1 VDYANRSAVKSPPMF
16 YTSIYISLQPD
27 DRADR
32 PPRYLIRVKNL
43 IKRYREFLKEKGLDP
58 RHLESVFEDF
68 KKIEEFFED
77 PKNLESDEGIPVGG
91 IAIFSKSDE
100 GYFEV
105 VKLAYVLR
113 NELVVDIHPY
123 KLGVYAVESDFGKNL
138 VANVSKKEIDVY
150 TVDARSIHHVVDKID
165 IEEVA
170 EKPGVFKTS
179 VANMS
184 VFRTLRAKNLE
195 ALKSEESNRI
205 AKAVADYLFQLYKK
219 EPYDN
224 LFLSSP
230 NEKMVSLIL
239 EKLHTYVKRTFR
251 AELHLSWPTN
261 KNEVYRA
268 VIDKTR
274 ELDVEDE
281 RELLKRFNE
290 ALGLEMAVR
299 GLKPAVLL
307 AIMGNVDTLIIDPD
321 FSREG
326 FICHPS
332 GYFSFE
338 GECPTDTD
346 VVVHTPDITDKL
358 VEEVLRMGGRVE
370 VANTDDLRNAI
381 GRSVGAIMRWK
392 MEVKV

>member
-1 VDYANRSAVKSPPMF
+1 MAYPEEAEEVKIVDFR
-16 YTSIYISLQPD
+16 
-27 DRADR
+27 
-32 PPRYLIRVKNL
+32 
-43 IKRYREFLKEKGLDP
+43 
-58 RHLESVFEDF
+58 
-68 KKIEEFFED
+68 KIEEFFED
-77 PKNLESDEGIPVGG
+77 PRNLESDEGIPVGG

-100 GYFEV
+100 NYWEV

-113 NELVVDIHPY
+113 NELVVDIQPY

-138 VANVSKKEIDVY
+138 VVNFSKGLIDVY
-150 TVDARSIHHVVDKID
+150 MVDARSIRHLVDKLD

-170 EKPGVFKTS
+170 EKPGVFKTA
-179 VANMS
+179 VADMP
-184 VFRTLRAKNLE
+184 VFRTLRAKNME
-195 ALKSEESNRI
+195 ALKAEEANRV
-205 AKAVADYLFQLYKK
+205 AKAVADYLFKIYKE

-230 NEKMVSLIL
+230 NEKMVPLVL

-251 AELHLSWPTN
+251 AELQLSWPTN

-281 RELLKRFNE
+281 KDLLKRFNE
-290 ALGLEMAVR
+290 ALGLEMAVK
-299 GLKPAVLL
+299 GLRPATLL
-307 AIMGNVDTLIIDPD
+307 AMMGNVDTLIVDPD

-338 GECPTDTD
+338 GECPADTD
-346 VVVHTPDITDKL
+346 VVVPTPDITDKL

-370 VANTDDLRNAI
+370 VANTNELRDAI
-381 GRSVGAIMRWK
+381 DRSVAAIMRWK

>member
-1 VDYANRSAVKSPPMF
+1 MF
-16 YTSIYISLQPD
+16 YTSVYMSLQPD

-32 PPRYLIRVKNL
+32 PPRYLIRIKDL
-43 IKRYREFLKEKGLDP
+43 IKRYREFLKEKGVDP
-58 RHLESVFEDF
+58 KHLQSVFEDF

-100 GYFEV
+100 NYWEV

-113 NELVVDIHPY
+113 NELVVDIQPY

-138 VANVSKKEIDVY
+138 VANFSKGLIDVY
-150 TVDARSIHHVVDKID
+150 MVDARSIRHLVDKLD

-170 EKPGVFKTS
+170 EKPGVFKTA
-179 VANMS
+179 VADMP
-184 VFRTLRAKNLE
+184 VFRTLRAKNVE
-195 ALKSEESNRI
+195 ALKAEEANRV
-205 AKAVADYLFQLYKK
+205 AKAVADYLFKIYKE

-230 NEKMVSLIL
+230 NEKMVPLVL
-239 EKLHTYVKRTFR
+239 EKLHTYVRRTFR
-251 AELHLSWPTN
+251 AELQLSWPTN
-261 KNEVYRA
+261 KNEVYRS

-274 ELDVEDE
+274 ELDIEDE
-281 RELLKRFNE
+281 KNLLKRFND
-290 ALGLEMAVR
+290 ALALEMAVK
-299 GLKPAVLL
+299 GLRPATLL
-307 AIMGNVDTLIIDPD
+307 AMMGNVDTLIVDPD

-338 GECPTDTD
+338 GECPADTD
-346 VVVHTPDITDKL
+346 IVVPTPDITDKL

-370 VANTDDLRNAI
+370 VANTEELRNAI
-381 GRSVGAIMRWK
+381 DRSVGAIMRWK

>member
-1 VDYANRSAVKSPPMF
+1 MF
-16 YTSIYISLQPD
+16 YTSIYVSLQPD

-43 IKRYREFLKEKGLDP
+43 IKRYREFVKKRGIESDRLQ
-58 RHLESVFEDF
+58 SVFEDF
-68 KKIEEFFED
+68 RKIEEFFD
-77 PKNLESDEGIPVGG
+77 NPDNLESDEGLPVGG

-100 GYFEV
+100 NYWEV
-105 VKLAYVLR
+105 VKLIYVLR

-138 VANVSKKEIDVY
+138 VANFSKKAIDLY
-150 TVDARSIHHVVDKID
+150 MLDARSIKHITDRLD
-165 IEEVA
+165 IEEVV

-179 VANMS
+179 VADMP

-195 ALKSEESNRI
+195 ALKAEESNRV
-205 AKAVADYLFQLYKK
+205 AKAIADHLFQVYKST
-219 EPYDN
+219 PYDN

-230 NEKMVSLIL
+230 NEKLVPQVL

-251 AELHLSWPTN
+251 AELKLSWPTN
-261 KNEVYRA
+261 KREVYLS
-268 VIDKTR
+268 VMQKTR

-281 RELLKRFNE
+281 KQLLERFNE
-290 ALGLEMAVR
+290 AIALEMATR
-299 GLKPAVLL
+299 GIGPAVLL
-307 AIMGNVDTLIIDPD
+307 ATMGNVDTLIVDPD
-321 FSREG
+321 FSKEG

-338 GECPTDTD
+338 GDCPSDTE

-370 VANTDDLRNAI
+370 VANTPELREAI
-381 GRSVGAIMRWK
+381 GHSVGAIMRWK